1 MNDVP
6 DLTEPVV
13 IKLPTQI
20 DIANAGEVGSRL
32 MSGFTWGGVVVADMT
47 ATRFCDS
54 LGAKVLLKAHS
65 QASHLDCQ
73 LRFALPGGQVLR
85 VLHLLG
91 ARANTPINDTGQ
103 RTMAAV
109 LADTGRLATL
119 ALLGPAAGRPARP
132 PASVPARPNAAQRP
146 TVPDTEERPRH
157 RTDLDLS
164 ARHLA

>member
-1 MNDVP
+1 MQGVAALCLATLSPQPTTRLTPMNDVP

-32 MSGFTWGGVVVADMT
+32 MSGFAWGGVVVADMT

-91 ARANTPINDTGQ
+91 ARANTPITTQASGQ
-103 RTMAAV
+103 WR
-109 LADTGRLATL
+109 RC
-119 ALLGPAAGRPARP
+119 
-132 PASVPARPNAAQRP
+132 
-146 TVPDTEERPRH
+146 
-157 RTDLDLS
+157 
-164 ARHLA
+164 